1 MSRSHLATQNLC
13 ILILQTRRPTTLRGK
28 GLLRYILCAFPTWSD
43 HKKWY
48 LSGETMAFVGW
59 ISDHREN
66 KGKPTEK
73 ELDSSPVLLQM
84 LFTYLGSCVQVG
96 RTLVNPPF
104 PTLLSTLFNP
114 LPLSDSGLLTSLGS
128 CSSWGFWNLVSFLW
142 KTVIWSSCTAW
153 SCCFLDE
160 INHLKL
166 ALTSKLEPSSVFS
179 FLPPTCSLN
188 VPWLRPLL
196 TTWVGGSGDAFNKQR
211 GNWLRSQNCSIRG
224 QSFGNNHHFQECFTN
239 NFLLNI
245 EKCFSLGTST

>member
-1 MSRSHLATQNLC
+1 MISFRGNNGICRMNIWSQGKQGKTNRKRA
-13 ILILQTRRPTTLRGK
+13 RFFPSPT
-28 GLLRYILCAFPTWSD
+28 SD
-43 HKKWY
+43 VVY
-48 LSGETMAFVGW
+48 LSG
-59 ISDHREN
+59 
-66 KGKPTEK
+66 
-73 ELDSSPVLLQM
+73 
-84 LFTYLGSCVQVG
+84 QVG